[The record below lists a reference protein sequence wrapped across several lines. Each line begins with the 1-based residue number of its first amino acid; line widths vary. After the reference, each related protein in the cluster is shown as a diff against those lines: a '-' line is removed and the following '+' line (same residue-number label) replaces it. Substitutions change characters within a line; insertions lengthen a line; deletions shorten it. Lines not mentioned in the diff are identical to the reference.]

1 MDRFGPA
8 PNFHHHLFS
17 STIGHL
23 SRGAQP
29 GTDWSA
35 VTAWAT
41 IVVAVG
47 IVAAAV
53 GAFVAAK
60 QLKESKKSRYSSL
73 FMEMAK
79 AWDEDD
85 LVDVRQSLKG
95 FTPTS
100 FRDHYFMHTRRN
112 SKEFYG
118 LLKLGNFFE
127 YFGILE
133 ERDGLHVE
141 LVDTALGNSA
151 LYYWELYE
159 VAIDEEARGWPDFY
173 KNWRNLAEKLRKRHP
188 GRAPF
193 FS

>member
-1 MDRFGPA
+1 MQRLGQFPPFGHPFLPA
-8 PNFHHHLFS
+8 A
-17 STIGHL
+17 
-23 SRGAQP
+23 GAHP

-41 IVVAVG
+41 IVVAAG

-53 GAFVAAK
+53 GAAVAAR

-85 LVDVRQSLKG
+85 LVVVRQSLKG
-95 FTPTS
+95 MDPHS
-100 FRDHYFMHTRRN
+100 FRDHYFSQTRRN

-133 ERDGLHVE
+133 DRDGLHLE
-141 LVDTALGNSA
+141 LIETALGNSV
-151 LYYWELYE
+151 LYYWELYQ
-159 VAIDEEARGWPDFY
+159 VAIDEEAKGWPDFY
-173 KNWRNLAEKLRKRHP
+173 KNWRHLADKLRQRHP
-188 GRAPF
+188 TRPRF
-193 FS
+193 FPQRG